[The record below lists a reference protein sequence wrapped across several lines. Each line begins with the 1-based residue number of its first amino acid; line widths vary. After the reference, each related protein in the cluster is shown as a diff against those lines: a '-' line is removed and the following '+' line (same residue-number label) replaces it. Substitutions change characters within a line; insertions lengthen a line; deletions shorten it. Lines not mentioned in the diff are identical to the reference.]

1 MEYKTTIKLL
11 PFLFLETRKVAN
23 LVLQGLTDDEIKKK
37 AVDENIFQVNTET
50 RRKEIVRIV
59 LRRVKVLDEFLMKKL
74 AFSDVETGK
83 LITLYAIMK
92 TDRLFFEF
100 MNEVFKDK
108 LIVKEETIEDKDF
121 NLFFDRKKEQSK
133 KVASWDDYTFYKIK
147 QVITRILYEAGLI
160 SDKKE
165 RKIIKPFLDQA
176 IIEHLRNKGE
186 EAILNIF
193 LGLN

>member
-74 AFSDVETGK
+74 AYGDVETGK

>member
-50 RRKEIVRIV
+50 RRKEIVRII

-74 AFSDVETGK
+74 AYGDVETGK

-133 KVASWDDYTFYKIK
+133 KVASWDDYTFI
-147 QVITRILYEAGLI
+147 R
-160 SDKKE
+160 S
-165 RKIIKPFLDQA
+165 
-176 IIEHLRNKGE
+176 NK
-186 EAILNIF
+186 
-193 LGLN
+193 

>member
-50 RRKEIVRIV
+50 RRKEIVRII

-74 AFSDVETGK
+74 AYGDVETGK

-186 EAILNIF
+186 ETILNIF